1 MADKNIKITFEVDGV
16 QQTVNSVEE
25 LNDALE
31 GTGKAAKE
39 AGDQQ
44 GFFSK
49 RTAEFKEQM
58 AGLKATLGEVRTGFK
73 NGVKGLGN
81 FVKGFKTAGGAA
93 KNFGT
98 IAKGAIAATGI
109 GLLIVAVTSLI
120 NYFSNLEGGAKA
132 LKKVMAGLGAI
143 VTNISKAFSLV
154 VQGKFSE
161 AFDTLKNSVTEAT
174 AAVDSQFEAESRL
187 SELRQKNIIEN
198 AKLTQEIEKQKK
210 VLEDGTKST
219 EERLAALDKVNEATR
234 KLQQNQIDETKLAL
248 QQAQAELVNINNYE
262 ERRQKQEEIS
272 QLQADLIDQGTQL
285 QNIEYDAAR
294 VGREI
299 RAAEKA
305 EKEAAA
311 AEEKARLEK
320 AAADKKA
327 ISDKEA
333 ADQEKKRQEK
343 MAADKKASEEAV
355 ALAKKEADEK
365 QKLEEA
371 VAASKKQITN
381 DVLSTI
387 TQIAGEQSV
396 VGKAAAVSQATINTY
411 QAATN
416 ALANT
421 PAPPPFPQIAAG
433 VTIAQGLMQVRNI
446 LKTPTP
452 GDAGGGGSTPS
463 IAAPSAPSFN
473 PGNTNAEA
481 QFAQQ
486 NAGETLTLSQRGS
499 QATIKA
505 YVVAEDMTSTQ
516 EANKRIDDL
525 SRL

>member
-1 MADKNIKITFEVDGV
+1 MADKKIKITFEVDGV
-16 QQTVNSVEE
+16 QQSVNSVEE
-25 LNDALE
+25 LNEALGE
-31 GTGKAAKE
+31 TSKEAKE
-39 AGDQQ
+39 AGNQQ

-49 RTAEFKEQM
+49 QTEALKERM
-58 AGLKATLGEVRTGFK
+58 NGLKATLGEVRKGFT
-73 NGVKGLGN
+73 NGVKGLKS
-81 FVKGFKTAGGAA
+81 FVSGFKTAGGAA

-210 VLEDGTKST
+210 VLEDSTKST
-219 EERLAALDKVNEATR
+219 EERLAALDKVNAATR
-234 KLQQNQIDETKLAL
+234 QLAQNQIDETKLAL
-248 QQAQAELVNINNYE
+248 QQAEAELVNINNYE

-305 EKEAAA
+305 EKEKAAQEEKDRREKEA
-311 AEEKARLEK
+311 AE
-320 AAADKKA
+320 KKA
-327 ISDKEA
+327 IADKEA
-333 ADQEKKRQEK
+333 EEAEKRRQEQLAADQ
-343 MAADKKASEEAV
+343 KASEEALKI
-355 ALAKKEADEK
+355 AEKEAAEK
-365 QKLEEA
+365 KALEEA
-371 VAASKKQITN
+371 VAQSKKDIINQT
-381 DVLSTI
+381 LSTI

-396 VGKAAAVSQATINTY
+396 LGKAAAVSQATINTY

-421 PAPPPFPQIAAG
+421 PAPPPFPQIAAAAT
-433 VTIAQGLMQVRNI
+433 VASGLASVRNI
-446 LKTPTP
+446 LKTQTP
-452 GDAGGGGSTPS
+452 GGDSAGVSAPTAPAFSPQSVNVPDQLFNAAGSNTVTPDGS
-463 IAAPSAPSFN
+463 SAPVRAYVIAA
-473 PGNTNAEA
+473 E
-481 QFAQQ
+481 
-486 NAGETLTLSQRGS
+486 
-499 QATIKA
+499 
-505 YVVAEDMTSTQ
+505 VTSSQ
-516 EANKRIDDL
+516 EANKKIDDL
-525 SRL
+525 ARL

>member
-1 MADKNIKITFEVDGV
+1 MADKKIKITFEVDGV
-16 QQTVNSVEE
+16 QQSVNSVEE
-25 LNDALE
+25 LNDALGNTAKE
-31 GTGKAAKE
+31 AKE
-39 AGDQQ
+39 AGKEQ

-49 RTAEFKEQM
+49 QTDALKERM
-58 AGLKATLGEVRTGFK
+58 NGLKATLGEVRDGFK
-73 NGVKGLGN
+73 NGVKGLKT
-81 FVKGFKTAGGAA
+81 FASGFKTAGGAA

-143 VTNISKAFSLV
+143 VSNVSKAFSLV

-174 AAVDSQFEAESRL
+174 GAVDAQFEAEKKL
-187 SELRQKNIIEN
+187 SELRQKNIIQN
-198 AKLTQEIEKQKK
+198 AELNQEIEKQKK
-210 VLEDGTKST
+210 VLEDST
-219 EERLAALDKVNEATR
+219 LSANERLAALEKVNEATR
-234 KLQQNQIDETKLAL
+234 QLAQNQIDETKLAL
-248 QQAQAELVNINNYE
+248 AQAEAELVNINNYE

-272 QLQADLIDQGTQL
+272 QLQADLIDQSTQL

-311 AEEKARLEK
+311 QEEKDRLEK
-320 AAADKKA
+320 EAADKKA
-327 ISDKEA
+327 IADKEA
-333 ADQEKKRQEK
+333 AEAQKRREEEKAAEEKASAEAIALAEKEAAEKK
-343 MAADKKASEEAV
+343 A
-355 ALAKKEADEK
+355 
-365 QKLEEA
+365 LEEA
-371 VAASKKQITN
+371 VAQSKKDITN
-381 DVLSTI
+381 AALSTI
-387 TQIAGEQSV
+387 TQIAGEQSAI
-396 VGKAAAVSQATINTY
+396 GKAAAVSQATINTY

-421 PAPPPFPQIAAG
+421 PAPPPFPQIAAATT
-433 VTIAQGLMQVRNI
+433 VAQGLLQVRNI
-446 LKTPTP
+446 LKTQTP
-452 GDAGGGGSTPS
+452 GEASGGSTPS
-463 IAAPSAPSFN
+463 IAAPSASSFDPSSSSAQAAFN
-473 PGNTNAEA
+473 L
-481 QFAQQ
+481 Q
-486 NAGETLTLSQRGS
+486 NPGETLTLSQTGT
-499 QATIKA
+499 QATVKA

-516 EANKRIDDL
+516 EANKKIDDL